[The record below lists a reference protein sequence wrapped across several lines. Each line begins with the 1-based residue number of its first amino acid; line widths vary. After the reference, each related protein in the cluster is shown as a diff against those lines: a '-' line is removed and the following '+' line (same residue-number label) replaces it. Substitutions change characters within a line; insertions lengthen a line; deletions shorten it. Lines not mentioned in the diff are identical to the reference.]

1 MAYLRAI
8 SVWDSNC
15 CQEYAETNAKRND
28 YKLAWKR
35 RIQRHMERIVT
46 CINRKRMILQVGV
59 ILCSLALTWANAV
72 ADVPYE
78 RQGHLL
84 YLLKHDCGSCHGM
97 TLKGGLG
104 PPLLPDAIANKPREL
119 LVNTILYGRTGTPM
133 APWGRFLSE
142 QEARWLVE
150 RLRRG
155 EIDAR

>member
-1 MAYLRAI
+1 ML
-8 SVWDSNC
+8 
-15 CQEYAETNAKRND
+15 
-28 YKLAWKR
+28 
-35 RIQRHMERIVT
+35 IQREMERVVASISM
-46 CINRKRMILQVGV
+46 KWMILQAGV
-59 ILCSLALTWANAV
+59 VLCSLALIWVNAV
-72 ADVPYE
+72 AEVPHE
-78 RQGHLL
+78 RQGQLL

-133 APWGRFLSE
+133 GPWGRFLSE
-142 QEARWLVE
+142 QETRWLVE

>member
-1 MAYLRAI
+1 MVIQGETERLVACI
-8 SVWDSNC
+8 SMKW
-15 CQEYAETNAKRND
+15 
-28 YKLAWKR
+28 
-35 RIQRHMERIVT
+35 
-46 CINRKRMILQVGV
+46 MILQVAV
-59 ILCSLALTWANAV
+59 LLFSFALIWANAM
-72 ADVPYE
+72 AEVPHE
-78 RQGHLL
+78 RQEQLL

-104 PPLLPDAIANKPREL
+104 PPLLPDAVANKPREL

-142 QEARWLVE
+142 QEATWLVE